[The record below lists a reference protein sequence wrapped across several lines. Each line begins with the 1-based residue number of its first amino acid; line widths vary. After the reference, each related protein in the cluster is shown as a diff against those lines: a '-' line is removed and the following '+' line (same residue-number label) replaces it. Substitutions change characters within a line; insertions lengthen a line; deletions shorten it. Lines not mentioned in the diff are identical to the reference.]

1 MSPATLTAAQWDQL
15 RDVMQSLYAFTGLG
29 LTAALVFLLGHAI
42 LPSLV
47 ESGDAPAEVGAY
59 RRALDPVFVLSLLLA
74 LYALGRV
81 IVLGVSVLQQF
92 YPRWAL

>member
-1 MSPATLTAAQWDQL
+1 MNPTTLTTAQWDQL

-59 RRALDPVFVLSLLLA
+59 RRVLDPIFVLSLLLT
-74 LYALGRV
+74 LYAFGRML
-81 IVLGVSVLQQF
+81 VLGVGVLQQYF
-92 YPRWAL
+92 PRWSI